1 MSFQLGLA
9 DGYGGMG
16 VPRIGSEATLDA
28 PLELCSA
35 GLELEAELRGLEE
48 LCPQTDSP
56 PPSPRIPLAL
66 ALQVTCHQCPPSP
79 PRKALRKEAESSALS
94 GQDLASSLCDFG
106 QVTQLL

>member
-56 PPSPRIPLAL
+56 PPKPENTLGTGPAGDMPPVPPIATQKSSQKGSRVISAQRSRSGLLA
-66 ALQVTCHQCPPSP
+66 V
-79 PRKALRKEAESSALS
+79 
-94 GQDLASSLCDFG
+94 
-106 QVTQLL
+106 